1 MNAYSFNNDYIPVQY
16 GWKYML
22 FGVLTGTVNYLAGNV
37 AKNLV
42 DDVFLSIGFT
52 NYHMDNDDLNK
63 VTKKAVVAPNGV
75 STSTTIETYKK
86 TVFDYD
92 YAKLIKL

>member
-1 MNAYSFNNDYIPVQY
+1 
-16 GWKYML
+16 ML
-22 FGVLTGTVNYLAGNV
+22 FGVLTGTVNYIAGNV
-37 AKNLV
+37 AKKLV

-75 STSTTIETYKK
+75 STSTTTETYKK

-92 YAKLIKL
+92 YAKLIKLQNTWSIIYNI